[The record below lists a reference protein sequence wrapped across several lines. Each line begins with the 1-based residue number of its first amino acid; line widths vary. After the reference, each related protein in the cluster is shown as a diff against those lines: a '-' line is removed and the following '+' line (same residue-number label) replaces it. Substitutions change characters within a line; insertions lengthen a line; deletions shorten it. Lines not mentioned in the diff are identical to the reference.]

1 MKITTRNIC
10 NKKNK
15 TINKG
20 VLCKTCLSP
29 IHRMCCK
36 LKLSDIYDIGKDK
49 WRWKCLTGASTNFL
63 FTAVEDK
70 VILKNGFN
78 SNLHCK
84 RQRNFDLGD
93 SEY

>member
-49 WRWKCLTGASTNFL
+49 WRWKCLT
-63 FTAVEDK
+63 
-70 VILKNGFN
+70 
-78 SNLHCK
+78 
-84 RQRNFDLGD
+84 
-93 SEY
+93 